1 MNRSSVHLSS
11 LRPSRLLGGLA
22 GLGSWAVITLAVAG
36 FAHGAA
42 PSDLASDGDYR
53 REIEAW
59 RADRETR
66 LRSDTGWL
74 TVAGLFWLKEGKN
87 TLGNDPRSDVLLPPG
102 VGLPQTG
109 FLLFSEGEVQLKVF
123 PDATV
128 LLGDQAVTSRTLA
141 DDASGAADLLKVG
154 RVTFHLIRRQDRLG
168 IRLRDP
174 ESQARREFA
183 GCRWYPVDPAHRVEA
198 KFVPYDPPR
207 TIAIPNVLGQVSE
220 ESCPGYVEFQ
230 IDGQTARLEP
240 TAEPGDESWSF
251 IFSDGTSGV
260 ATYGGGRF
268 LESDPAQNGVVVLD
282 FNRAYNPP
290 CVFTP
295 YATCPLPPESNR
307 LTVEIRAGELN
318 YGEHH

>member
-1 MNRSSVHLSS
+1 MNRRSPQRLLRRPSSV
-11 LRPSRLLGGLA
+11 LGGLV
-22 GLGSWAVITLAVAG
+22 GLGSWVVGSLAVIGLV
-36 FAHGAA
+36 HGT
-42 PSDLASDGDYR
+42 PPPDLAPADAYR
-53 REIEAW
+53 QEIEAW
-59 RADRETR
+59 RATRESR

-109 FLLFSEGEVQLKVF
+109 FLMFSEGEVQLKVF

-128 LLGDQAVTSRTLA
+128 LLGDEAVTSRTLA
-141 DDASGAADLLKVG
+141 DDTSGAADLLKVG
-154 RVTFHLIRRQDRLG
+154 RVTFNLIRRQDRFG

-174 ESQARREFA
+174 ESQARREFT
-183 GCRWYPVDPAHRVEA
+183 GCRWYPVDPGLRVEA
-198 KFVPYDPPR
+198 KFVPYDPAR

-220 ESCPGYVEFQ
+220 ENCPGYVEFQ

-295 YATCPLPPESNR
+295 YATCPLPPASNR